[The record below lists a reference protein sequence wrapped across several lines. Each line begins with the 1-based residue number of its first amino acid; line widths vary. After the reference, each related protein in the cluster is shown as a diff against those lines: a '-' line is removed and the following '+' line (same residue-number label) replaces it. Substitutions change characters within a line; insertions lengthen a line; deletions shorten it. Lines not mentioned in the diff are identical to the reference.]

1 MNKSD
6 SQEVVM
12 NCKFNRSEL
21 IKSAIDSLD
30 CSYAPYSHFNVAA
43 AVLKSSGKI
52 YTGVNVENDS
62 YPAGIC
68 AERNAIFHAVACGER
83 EITAIASI
91 GGLNG
96 QITDYC
102 PPCGVCRQ
110 VMREFCDP
118 EHMTVI
124 IAKSADEYK
133 EMTLAELLPESFGPD
148 SIV

>member
-1 MNKSD
+1 MNSKI
-6 SQEVVM
+6 
-12 NCKFNRSEL
+12 NRFEL
-21 IKSAIDSLD
+21 IKSAIDSLNF
-30 CSYAPYSHFNVAA
+30 SYAPYSHFNVAA
-43 AVLKSSGKI
+43 AVLASSGKI
-52 YTGVNVENDS
+52 YTGVNVENAS

-83 EITAIASI
+83 EITAIAI
-91 GGLNG
+91 VGGLNG

-110 VMREFCDP
+110 VMREFCNP

>member
-1 MNKSD
+1 MNSKI
-6 SQEVVM
+6 
-12 NCKFNRSEL
+12 NRFEL

-30 CSYAPYSHFNVAA
+30 RSYAPYSHFNVAA
-43 AVLKSSGKI
+43 AVLASSGKI
-52 YTGVNVENDS
+52 YTGVNVENAS

-68 AERNAIFHAVACGER
+68 AERNAIFHAVACGEK
-83 EITAIASI
+83 EITAIAI
-91 GGLNG
+91 VGGLNG

>member
-1 MNKSD
+1 MNSKI
-6 SQEVVM
+6 
-12 NCKFNRSEL
+12 NRFEL
-21 IKSAIDSLD
+21 IKSAIASLNF
-30 CSYAPYSHFNVAA
+30 SYAPYSHFNVAA
-43 AVLKSSGKI
+43 AVLASSGKI
-52 YTGVNVENDS
+52 YTGVNVENAS

-68 AERNAIFHAVACGER
+68 AERNAIFHAVACGEK
-83 EITAIASI
+83 EITAIAI
-91 GGLNG
+91 VGGLNG

-110 VMREFCDP
+110 VMREFCYP

>member
-1 MNKSD
+1 MNSKINS
-6 SQEVVM
+6 
-12 NCKFNRSEL
+12 FEL
-21 IKSAIDSLD
+21 IKSAIDSLNF
-30 CSYAPYSHFNVAA
+30 SYAPYSHFNVAA
-43 AVLKSSGKI
+43 AVLASSGKI
-52 YTGVNVENDS
+52 YTGVNVENAS

-83 EITAIASI
+83 EITAIAI
-91 GGLNG
+91 VGGLNG

-124 IAKSADEYK
+124 IAKSTDEYK

>member
-1 MNKSD
+1 MNSKINS
-6 SQEVVM
+6 
-12 NCKFNRSEL
+12 FEL
-21 IKSAIDSLD
+21 IKSAIDSLNF
-30 CSYAPYSHFNVAA
+30 SYAPYSHFNVAA
-43 AVLKSSGKI
+43 AVLASSGKI
-52 YTGVNVENDS
+52 YTGVNVENAS

-68 AERNAIFHAVACGER
+68 AERNAIFHAVACGEK
-83 EITAIASI
+83 EITAIAI
-91 GGLNG
+91 VGGLNG

-110 VMREFCDP
+110 VIREFCDP

-124 IAKSADEYK
+124 IAKSTDEYK